1 MRKNRRHEKIENL
14 TKIAMFVAIEAII
27 CFVPFLG
34 SIQIGPVVATLA
46 MIPVM
51 IVGMTYGTKYGTIL
65 GFCAGLFSFIWWTF
79 IDSSNP
85 SALLF
90 TPWNA
95 YTSSYRSYWPIII
108 CFVPRILTGTVAG
121 LLSTYFKKINNSR
134 ISSVLFGTYFSG
146 DTKNENNPQKRK
158 NVFSYFL
165 VGIISSLINT
175 ILVLFG
181 TYLLWG
187 KKYASLAGMEYD
199 VLLKTI
205 MSIVLTN
212 GIFEALVGGIVGS
225 AVTFTLTNIKK

>member
-1 MRKNRRHEKIENL
+1 MKTNNRHEKIQNI
-14 TKIAMFVAIEAII
+14 TKLAMFIAIEAII

-46 MIPVM
+46 MIPVI
-51 IVGMTYGTKYGTIL
+51 IVGMTYGIKYGSVL

-95 YTSSYRSYWPIII
+95 YTTEYRNYWPIVI

-121 LLSTYFKKINNSR
+121 LLATYFKIICKSK
-134 ISSVLFGTYFSG
+134 VLLASCYLG
-146 DTKNENNPQKRK
+146 
-158 NVFSYFL
+158 
-165 VGIISSLINT
+165 VGILSSLVNT

-187 KKYASLAGMEYD
+187 KNYASLAGMEYNI
-199 VLLKTI
+199 LLKTI
-205 MSIVLTN
+205 MGIVLTN

-225 AVTFTLTNIKK
+225 AVTFALTNIKK